1 MKLKTISLEETDD
14 ELRIEVG
21 TTVVLRIKPGEIS
34 LVSCDEDLLVD
45 TITGCR
51 VFTVKFKSTKEE
63 K

>member
-1 MKLKTISLEETDD
+1 MKLKEISLEEKD
-14 ELRIEVG
+14 ELRVEVG
-21 TTVVLRIKPGEIS
+21 TTVVLRIKSGEIS
-34 LVSCDEDLLVD
+34 IWCRDEDLLVD